1 MLDKPVTAEDI
12 IQEALD
18 TLKERGTFYD
28 TNGDGKERSLHRVAE
43 IANLLLAASLKRGY
57 LTGEDIGL
65 LLIILKL
72 VRSQQG
78 DFRPDS
84 FVDIAGYAG
93 LTAEAAYDEL
103 QKPLTGG
110 VLNQPVGI
118 ERNLLEAPMAVP
130 DVVTR
135 GAQTTPS
142 PMFPSS
148 MQLIAGSRSRDAIRK
163 AIYRNDHHLNP
174 VGLQVRDHGEELLVH
189 FIIPESNLLIRAKTA
204 LGLAKMLGLKYLEGK
219 VYAGEVTLLEKEK
232 LGGDEKLDVVVV
244 SYPQRVMDE
253 LSLAGVISSIQTIR
267 NRLTPAD
274 YDCPK
279 TAIHSMSGVAYYNE
293 KTLPKDRKDV
303 C

>member
-103 QKPLTGG
+103 QKPLSGV

-118 ERNLLEAPMAVP
+118 ERNLMEAPMAAP
-130 DVVTR
+130 T
-135 GAQTTPS
+135 
-142 PMFPSS
+142 FPSS

-204 LGLAKMLGLKYLEGK
+204 HGLAKMLDLKYLEGK
-219 VYAGEVTLLEKEK
+219 VYAGEVTILEKDTLGENEK
-232 LGGDEKLDVVVV
+232 LEVVVV

>member
-103 QKPLTGG
+103 EKPLKGTPTFTITSIGG
-110 VLNQPVGI
+110 QPT
-118 ERNLLEAPMAVP
+118 PDP
-130 DVVTR
+130 DVVAR

>member
-43 IANLLLAASLKRGY
+43 IANILLAASLKRGV

-103 QKPLTGG
+103 QKPLSGV

-118 ERNLLEAPMAVP
+118 ERNLMEAPMAAP
-130 DVVTR
+130 T
-135 GAQTTPS
+135 
-142 PMFPSS
+142 FPSS

-204 LGLAKMLGLKYLEGK
+204 HGLAKMLDLKYLEGK
-219 VYAGEVTLLEKEK
+219 VYAGEVTILEKDTLGENEK
-232 LGGDEKLDVVVV
+232 LEVVVV